1 MHDLRTVLTCM
12 SSLLQ
17 MIPPNSVLIMLIAM
31 KSDVISITF
40 SSLCSSIF
48 NEHFLIFLKFYSILK
63 LYINDTF
70 LLITTVKFFMII
82 TLYV

>member
-31 KSDVISITF
+31 ESMLF
-40 SSLCSSIF
+40 PSLSLHFVLPSLMNIF
-48 NEHFLIFLKFYSILK
+48 
-63 LYINDTF
+63 
-70 LLITTVKFFMII
+70 
-82 TLYV
+82 